1 MSNVIVGWGYMTE
14 LDRMYV
20 TKRTKRR
27 LRIAKEKYGQDMS
40 SLCDEAVVDL
50 LDKHGRRKKA
60 ALSEETLGL
69 ISEIAEGTDKSP
81 DEVVR
86 MAIDTVRVLF
96 NPELSFGDA
105 LRNIPDLARDIFSGE
120 E

>member
-1 MSNVIVGWGYMTE
+1 MSNLVRKYVTQTTSHRLKLAKDNYDQDMTE
-14 LDRMYV
+14 ILEELV
-20 TKRTKRR
+20 TD
-27 LRIAKEKYGQDMS
+27 AFDKYG
-40 SLCDEAVVDL
+40 
-50 LDKHGRRKKA
+50 KRKKA
-60 ALSEETLGL
+60 VLSEETLDL
-69 ISEIAEGTDKSP
+69 ILEIAEGTDKSP

-105 LRNIPDLARDIFSGE
+105 LRNIPDLARDVFSGE